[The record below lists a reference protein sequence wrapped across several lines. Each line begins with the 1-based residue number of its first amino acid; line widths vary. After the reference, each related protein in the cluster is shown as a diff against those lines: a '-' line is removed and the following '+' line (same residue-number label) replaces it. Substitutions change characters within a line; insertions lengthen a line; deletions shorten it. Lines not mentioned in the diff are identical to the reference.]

1 MKSICFGLKVGWVG
15 GCLGEGS
22 IIPLLNPFIF
32 PYLPYIV
39 EVLRSHTNHS
49 VSVQAKLNW
58 RQSTVLDATGKKRIW
73 LATKELFLT
82 KKYINLYKKKFSKIS
97 TWHYF
102 LLQLFRLREKLRNF
116 CMWAKIWSQKLGTFF
131 LGSIQPQHTH
141 WVD

>member
-58 RQSTVLDATGKKRIW
+58 RQSTVLDATGKKRI
-73 LATKELFLT
+73 
-82 KKYINLYKKKFSKIS
+82 
-97 TWHYF
+97 
-102 LLQLFRLREKLRNF
+102 
-116 CMWAKIWSQKLGTFF
+116 
-131 LGSIQPQHTH
+131 
-141 WVD
+141 